1 MTKIFLPF
9 IGSDREGLGSPVEC
23 PNGLKDIIDFYKG
36 YAGIVGISINR
47 HPTFLSENDDTD
59 YHFVLDKDET
69 ILGLCNFLDGRL
81 NHTSWSELMI
91 RERMRVINN
100 ISQELDILFLK
111 MFTTHLSC

>member
-1 MTKIFLPF
+1 MAKIFLPF
-9 IGSDREGLGSPVEC
+9 IGSDRKGLGSPVEC

-36 YAGIVGISINR
+36 YPGIVGISINR
-47 HPTFLSENDDTD
+47 HPTFLSENDDTV

-91 RERMRVINN
+91 RERTRVINN
-100 ISQELDILFLK
+100 VFQELAFLAK
-111 MFTTHLSC
+111 R

>member
-1 MTKIFLPF
+1 MAKIFLPF

-23 PNGLKDIIDFYKG
+23 PNGLKDIIDFYKV
-36 YAGIVGISINR
+36 YTGIVGISINR
-47 HPTFLSENDDTD
+47 HPTFLIENDDTK

-91 RERMRVINN
+91 RERTRAINN
-100 ISQELDILFLK
+100 IFQKLNIL
-111 MFTTHLSC
+111 